1 MNLFLSLEKLK
12 DVRSHTWYDVNEGFV
27 TLINSKTR
35 RVKLMIQR
43 VRDDEAHISVKQVRT
58 VRR

>member
-1 MNLFLSLEKLK
+1 MNLFLCLEKLK
-12 DVRSHTWYDVNEGFV
+12 DARSHTWYDVNEGFV

-35 RVKLMIQR
+35 RVKVMIQR
-43 VRDDEAHISVKQVRT
+43 VRDNEAHISVKQVRT